1 MSKKGIIFISLVLMA
16 FTGFS
21 QQYPRTI
28 VLSTDTCIVFTMV
41 QSKQM
46 AIWNTQ
52 KNEYWDR
59 INILNE
65 ELTLRDSVIYL
76 QDIKV
81 DKMALIQL
89 SYKQII
95 VEKNDLKMLCEAEKK
110 DYITEIKRQKRL
122 SWMIGGLGALATG
135 FSTYLFI
142 KK

>member
-1 MSKKGIIFISLVLMA
+1 
-16 FTGFS
+16 
-21 QQYPRTI
+21 
-28 VLSTDTCIVFTMV
+28 
-41 QSKQM
+41 M